1 MKPDGNADGL
11 FLDEIC
17 ISPAVWTRLWP
28 SATGRPA
35 GLLTTMDP
43 PGFGPGYQMGHRIFF
58 RAKSEELPFVASDR
72 AGAQASARRVGEDT
86 GQ

>member
-28 SATGRPA
+28 SAPGRPA
-35 GLLTTMDP
+35 GVLTTMEP
-43 PGFGPGYQMGHRIFF
+43 PGSGPGYQMGHRIFF
-58 RAKSEELPFVASDR
+58 QGEE
-72 AGAQASARRVGEDT
+72 RRNAFRCL
-86 GQ
+86 